1 MSRHRRAAL
10 VATLALGT
18 AAGAAAVAQG
28 ITAQPS
34 AAREYV
40 VVYSDTASAAQGR
53 AAIEAAGGTVLRE
66 NAAVGMAVVRTADAD
81 FAAKA
86 DAATALVGAASDR
99 TIGHAPAERRAR
111 TRLLEHGEGLMP
123 RASTKTPKGGA
134 GEPLAALQWD
144 MDMINAPAAHRREA
158 GSPGVLVGVID
169 TGIDGTHPDIAP
181 NFNRKLSR
189 NFTVDDPIIDGACA
203 EDPDGQCTD
212 PADVDEDGHGTHV
225 AGTIASPINGT
236 GIAGVAPRVTLVNL
250 RAGQDSGYFFLE
262 PTVNALVYGANAGV
276 DVVNMSFYVDPW
288 LYNCTANP
296 ADSPEAQQ
304 QQRTIRV
311 AMQRALDYAR
321 SKGVTLIAALGN
333 ENTDLGN
340 PVIDETSPDYPP
352 DTAYP
357 RTIDNSCIDVP
368 AESEGVISV
377 SAIGPSGNK
386 ADYSNWGLEQTDLSA
401 PGGFFR
407 DFPGTDRNRT
417 PENLI
422 LAPYP
427 KALAEAN
434 GQLEADGTPNDPFV
448 VRDCTAAGICGYYQ
462 YLQGTSMAAPHATGV
477 AALIVSRYG
486 KGDRKRGGKT
496 LRPSVTEWYLRNS
509 ARDTACPEP
518 RLVTY
523 PDRDET
529 YNAVCEG
536 TPERNGFYGDGIVDA
551 AAAVG
556 AKR

>member
-1 MSRHRRAAL
+1 M
-10 VATLALGT
+10 
-18 AAGAAAVAQG
+18 
-28 ITAQPS
+28 
-34 AAREYV
+34 
-40 VVYSDTASAAQGR
+40 
-53 AAIEAAGGTVLRE
+53 
-66 NAAVGMAVVRTADAD
+66 
-81 FAAKA
+81 
-86 DAATALVGAASDR
+86 
-99 TIGHAPAERRAR
+99 
-111 TRLLEHGEGLMP
+111 
-123 RASTKTPKGGA
+123 
-134 GEPLAALQWD
+134 
-144 MDMINAPAAHRREA
+144 
-158 GSPGVLVGVID
+158 
-169 TGIDGTHPDIAP
+169 
-181 NFNRKLSR
+181 
-189 NFTVDDPIIDGACA
+189 
-203 EDPDGQCTD
+203 
-212 PADVDEDGHGTHV
+212 
-225 AGTIASPINGT
+225 
-236 GIAGVAPRVTLVNL
+236 TLVNL

-304 QQRTIRV
+304 QQRTIRWPCSGPWT
-311 AMQRALDYAR
+311 YAR

-386 ADYSNWGLEQTDLSA
+386 ADYSQLGPRADRRLRA
-401 PGGFFR
+401 GRFFR

-422 LAPYP
+422 LAPVP
-427 KALAEAN
+427 EGPRRGQRPAGGGRHAERPVRGA
-434 GQLEADGTPNDPFV
+434 GLHRGGRLRLLPVPAGHLDGRPARRGRGGAHREPL
-448 VRDCTAAGICGYYQ
+448 RQ
-462 YLQGTSMAAPHATGV
+462 
-477 AALIVSRYG
+477 
-486 KGDRKRGGKT
+486 GDRKRGGKT
-496 LRPSVTEWYLRNS
+496 LRPAVTEWYLRRS

-556 AKR
+556 AKH